1 MKSSEI
7 RELNGAELQK
17 IAGGFTTPPAGCGQ
31 GTFVPDS
38 PFSTTGVMVYTC
50 SYGTL
55 TVSNNPTD

>member
-1 MKSSEI
+1 MKNREM
-7 RELNGAELQK
+7 RELSDAEVLRV
-17 IAGGFTTPPAGCGQ
+17 AGGFTTPARCGQ